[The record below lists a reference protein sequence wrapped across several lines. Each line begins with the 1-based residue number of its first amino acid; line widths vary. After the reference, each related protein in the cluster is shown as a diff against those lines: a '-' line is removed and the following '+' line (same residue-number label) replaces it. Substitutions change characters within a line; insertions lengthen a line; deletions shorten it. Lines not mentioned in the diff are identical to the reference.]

1 MDEPAPVD
9 TDDRRITPGRVA
21 AIVVVVALVAMWV
34 YAFSGLAAKDPP
46 DLLDDPTFSAAAE
59 PLCAEAVDRL
69 DALPRALEAT
79 TPEERATTVAQA
91 NAVLTAMVGDLRA
104 IAPDDQDRDSRITG
118 RWLDDWET
126 HLADRAAYVE
136 DLQAGSEAPPV
147 FTARGGRSITATIDN
162 FAKVNAMASCT
173 TPLDI

>member
-1 MDEPAPVD
+1 MDEPAPVA

-21 AIVVVVALVAMWV
+21 ATVVVVALVAMWV
-34 YAFSGLAAKDPP
+34 YAFSGMAAKDPP
-46 DLLDDPTFSAAAE
+46 DLLDEPTFSVAAE
-59 PLCAEAVDRL
+59 PICAAAVDRL
-69 DALPRALEAT
+69 DALPPALEAR
-79 TPEERATTVAQA
+79 TPEERATTVARA
-91 NAVLTAMVGDLRA
+91 NAILTTMLDDLRA
-104 IAPDDQDRDSRITG
+104 VAPDGQDRDSRITAL
-118 RWLDDWET
+118 WLDDWET

-162 FAKVNAMASCT
+162 FAKVNDMASCV